1 MYLNSVP
8 GSVPADAAAALF
20 DTLVRYIR
28 TALRTLLVAGLVI
41 AAGAFF
47 TGPSVTAVRTR
58 SALGSGLGW
67 LRRSG
72 EHAGLSTGPVGRWT
86 YAHRTGLRVGAVALA
101 ALVFVFWG
109 QPTAVVV
116 ILIAILL
123 LVVLGL
129 IELIGRPAAAGHP

>member
-8 GSVPADAAAALF
+8 ASVPADAAAALF
-20 DTLVRYIR
+20 DTLVRFIR
-28 TALRTLLVAGLVI
+28 TALRTLLLVGLVV

-58 SALGSGLGW
+58 SALASGLGW
-67 LRRSG
+67 LRSSG
-72 EHAGLSTGPVGRWT
+72 EHAGLSTGPVGTWT

-109 QPTAVVV
+109 QPTEVVV